1 MKKKL
6 MLILFISFFLL
17 VGCAKKTTMIHE
29 TFTIYEN
36 SEEKKVMMMY
46 PQLNIEKIDQE
57 IEKEVQDLY
66 DKTMENTHLSEANVN
81 YLYNET
87 EEYVSFALSFISEEE
102 QTMKSMT
109 IDKKTQKAL
118 SFDEVFKEDSIATLA
133 KRVDEKMR
141 NSNIQAA
148 SNLTYHKG
156 LLPKTSN
163 FDQFYLGAS
172 EIVFYFDEGQ
182 CFNDQRIHE
191 VRFTY
196 EELADLFDIESTAM
210 TLMTYDELLY
220 EPVKLIDPNKPMV
233 ALTFDDGPN
242 KYTDLLLDALLE
254 YRASATSFVL
264 GNRVERFPKT
274 LQRMVLE
281 GNEIGNHTMDHKQ
294 LTKLTEAEILR
305 EVEETQNAIESIVH
319 IKPKLVRP
327 PYGERNTMVRN
338 IIDYDLILWDL
349 DTRDWASKDPKKIV
363 EITLNNVRDGDI
375 ILMHD
380 IYSTSVQAAIELI
393 PLLQEKGYQLVT
405 VTELLT
411 YRK

>member
-6 MLILFISFFLL
+6 LFILFVSVFLL
-17 VGCAKKTTMIHE
+17 VGCAKKSTMIHE

-57 IEKEVQDLY
+57 ILQSVQAAY
-66 DKTMENTHLSEANVN
+66 DAWVAEEEQVNVNVN

-87 EEYVSFALSFISEEE
+87 SEYVSFALAFTHETSE
-102 QTMKSMT
+102 TMKCMT
-109 IDKKTQKAL
+109 IDKKSQKAL
-118 SFDEVFKEDSIATLA
+118 TFSEVFKEDQVVSLA
-133 KRVDEKMR
+133 RRIDEKLR
-141 NSNIQAA
+141 NTYLESAM
-148 SNLTYHKG
+148 NLNYHKG
-156 LLPKTSN
+156 LLAKTSN
-163 FDQFYLGAS
+163 FEKFYLGS
-172 EIVFYFDEGQ
+172 DEVVFYFDQGQ
-182 CFNDQRIHE
+182 CFENELLYE
-191 VRFTY
+191 VHFSY
-196 EELADLFDIESTAM
+196 EELVDIFKLEPSTT

-220 EPVKLIDPNKPMV
+220 EPVKLVDPDKPMV

-254 YRASATSFVL
+254 YKASATFFVL
-264 GNRVERFPKT
+264 GNRVDRFPKT

-294 LTKLTEAEILR
+294 LTKLTEAEIIR
-305 EVEETQNAIESIVH
+305 EVEDTQEAIESIVH
-319 IKPKLVRP
+319 LKPKLVRP
-327 PYGERNTMVRN
+327 PYGERNNMVRN

-349 DTRDWASKDPKKIV
+349 DTRDWASKDPEKII

-405 VTELLT
+405 VSELLT